1 MMTGKQAKS
10 ILIGSVLVIGG
21 VVFFGVNRRK
31 KLLYQSI
38 TDTIDDRGGTY
49 QAGNPYQGP
58 IAGCSLPLDQVT
70 TIAKNIHEAISGV
83 GTDEELLKSSYELI
97 PTRRCL
103 RRVANSYV
111 GQGYALNMDSDIRN
125 DLNGIFDVEDDLKDY
140 EDFISRL
147 PE

>member
-1 MMTGKQAKS
+1 MTNKQAKS
-10 ILIGSVLVIGG
+10 IMIGSVLVIGG

-49 QAGNPYQGP
+49 QSGNPYQGSST
-58 IAGCSLPLDQVT
+58 GCSLPSSQVT
-70 TIAKNIHEAISGV
+70 KIANDIEDAIGGW

-103 RRVANSYV
+103 VSVANSYTSQEH
-111 GQGYALNMDSDIRN
+111 GANMDADIRN
-125 DLNGIFDVEDDLKDY
+125 DLSGKHLEDY
-140 EDFISRL
+140 EDYISRL
-147 PE
+147 PQ

>member
-1 MMTGKQAKS
+1 MMTSKQAKS

-49 QAGNPYQGP
+49 QSGNPYQGSST
-58 IAGCSLPLDQVT
+58 GCSLPSSQVT

-103 RRVANSYV
+103 VRVADSYV
-111 GQGYALNMDSDIRN
+111 SQGYGTNMNSDIRN
-125 DLNGIFDVEDDLKDY
+125 DLNGFFDDDDDLKDY

-147 PE
+147 PQ